1 MGFEIKTTTFIIYT
15 KIHDYN
21 VDYDIVCAHNGGS
34 KFKTLSLVP
43 CSQLLLMHWQ
53 IIMHG
58 SAVAYKILFDQ
69 IIYLLIIQIV
79 NMIHSRGGVLN
90 PKPNTLDT

>member
-1 MGFEIKTTTFIIYT
+1 MTTTLTTTLFVHIME
-15 KIHDYN
+15 D
-21 VDYDIVCAHNGGS
+21 S

-69 IIYLLIIQIV
+69 IIYLLID
-79 NMIHSRGGVLN
+79 
-90 PKPNTLDT
+90 PNSKYDPQPRWSS

>member
-69 IIYLLIIQIV
+69 IIYLLID
-79 NMIHSRGGVLN
+79 
-90 PKPNTLDT
+90 PNSKYDPQPRWSS